1 MTRMAPVQLY
11 QPAFWNSWTLQYEV
25 LVRFPSVP
33 YPRAFSALIGW
44 TNIVKADFLD
54 DFPDAKSLT
63 FATDAMIDLFG
74 HILRN
79 GLRHREE
86 A

>member
-1 MTRMAPVQLY
+1 M
-11 QPAFWNSWTLQYEV
+11 
-25 LVRFPSVP
+25 P